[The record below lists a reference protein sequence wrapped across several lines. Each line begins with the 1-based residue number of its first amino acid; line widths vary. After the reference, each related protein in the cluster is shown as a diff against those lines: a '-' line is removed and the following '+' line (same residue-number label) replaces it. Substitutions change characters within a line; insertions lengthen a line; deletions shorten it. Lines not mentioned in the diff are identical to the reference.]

1 MDNFENDV
9 FEEIAALLVKCKA
22 QYSLA
27 LIENQR
33 LKRENEILSAKIKV
47 YESSFKAS

>member
-1 MDNFENDV
+1 MDNSVNDI
-9 FEEIAALLVKCKA
+9 FDELTALLVKCKT